1 VKCGKS
7 TSWISRNGKSC
18 PGNILIKEGVDMSS
32 ANLGVTNTIT
42 GKEQVFYSWK
52 AMARWII
59 EEEAKVGAD
68 VLLPFCN
75 NWNLDYRQADENL
88 DEYTARLID
97 MAIGLQLI

>member
-1 VKCGKS
+1 
-7 TSWISRNGKSC
+7 
-18 PGNILIKEGVDMSS
+18 MSS
-32 ANLGVTNTIT
+32 ANLGVTNTLT
-42 GKEQVFYSWK
+42 GVEVVFYSWK

-59 EEEAKVGAD
+59 AEEAVVGSE

-75 NWNLDYRQADENL
+75 NWNLDYRQADESL